1 MTVKHT
7 LFSGTARGA
16 VRSAMALPR
25 KDENGDHGAEPSL
38 LDTAPEAKVEDA
50 PKVEDQPKV
59 EDASKVEDQ
68 PKVEDPPKTEE
79 EPKVEGAPET
89 YAEFKAPEG
98 MELDTKLI
106 EEFLPDFKERG
117 LTQEQA
123 QAEVDRAAKLAEK
136 WSTRAVEAF
145 TETTKEWRESI
156 KADPEFGGEKLGQT
170 VALAKRVVDTFGN
183 GDTDLKEIIDQFRLG
198 DHPGFIRLLARV
210 GAAVSEDVFVA
221 GGKARAAPSITET
234 LYPTMNK
241 KD

>member
-1 MTVKHT
+1 
-7 LFSGTARGA
+7 
-16 VRSAMALPR
+16 MA
-25 KDENGDHGAEPSL
+25 DETDTQTAEPSL
-38 LDTAPEAKVEDA
+38 LDAASEAKAEDTPKAEDQPKAEDA
-50 PKVEDQPKV
+50 PKAEDQPKA
-59 EDASKVEDQ
+59 EDA
-68 PKVEDPPKTEE
+68 PKAEEDPKP
-79 EPKVEGAPET
+79 EGAPDT

-98 MELDTKLI
+98 MELDAKLI

-136 WSTRAVEAF
+136 WSARAVEAF

-170 VALAKRVVDTFGN
+170 VALAKRVVDTFGD
-183 GDTDLKEIIDQFRLG
+183 GDAALKEIIDQFRLG

-221 GGKARAAPSITET
+221 GGKARAAPTITET
-234 LYPTMNK
+234 LYPTMKK